1 MELIGR
7 FLEGVTAGPFR
18 NLLELMSL
26 NPDSLG
32 AALVLLAAIMI
43 LNDLVRT
50 AFMTEYTRSVLVH
63 VIVNVLTLLP
73 AFALGAVLIYAGYRF
88 PDRAW
93 VNLGLAALLY
103 GAWYTGGALT
113 WLARRD
119 TEGADLGWM
128 AHGAVVTLIC
138 GLLAVAVF

>member
-1 MELIGR
+1 MELISR
-7 FLEGVTAGPFR
+7 LLEGTTVGPFR

-32 AALVLLAAIMI
+32 AALVLLAATMI

-50 AFMTEYTRSVLVH
+50 ALMTEHTRSVAVH

-73 AFALGAVLIYAGYRF
+73 AFVLGAALIYAGYRF
-88 PDRAW
+88 PHRAW

-103 GAWYTGGALT
+103 GAWYTGGTLT

-128 AHGAVVTLIC
+128 AHGAIVTLIC
-138 GLLAVAVF
+138 GLLAVVLF